1 MTRRQTPAST
11 LAAWQASRDLEQA
24 RKLAAAHALA
34 EAATAHTAQTWTPCH
49 PSAGIAAERDDGARV
64 GWTNLD
70 TVPRVNASVR
80 VGDVFIS
87 VRGPDV
93 PTALDALALA
103 VARVTA

>member
-11 LAAWQASRDLEQA
+11 LAAWQSARDNEQA
-24 RKLAAAHALA
+24 RKLIASSAIA
-34 EAATAHTAQTWTPCH
+34 EAATAHTAQTWHPCH
-49 PSAGIAAERDDGARV
+49 PSAGIAAEREDGARI

-80 VGDVFIS
+80 VGEVFVS

-93 PTALDALALA
+93 PTALDAMALA
-103 VARVTA
+103 VARVTR